1 MSYKKTKPAKI
12 RVQEDWGLDLV
23 EEFQSYQV
31 VGKSTL
37 DLGYSIGVLG
47 HPCNS
52 SKREMRRNAEYQ
64 LFKRIGGC
72 TQGASLLDGAQNI
85 LELWNLERYL
95 DYSLEWDV
103 WKKEKLRG
111 KRGFLME
118 KLIQEAWNYPLDSS
132 EDWSQIWKRVEE
144 NQDSILGEAR
154 LTWSLIPKAKRCLER
169 ASNQLK
175 AETGNE
181 EVMTR
186 LKNLLTLMRD
196 SKLEEDLIVEF
207 LVESTKL
214 SVRDRGID
222 SPYQPDYGIMW
233 EIYGSYPEVEPWM
246 RRVLYQ
252 AQRLVLFAGDR
263 KFIDLDRPGNPVNLF
278 DACKAWKTSCLF
290 PKKIAVRVGRLP
302 LWKRMVASEIIYQM
316 MVEYCN
322 LSTERGWGQ
331 TYFRIEENWHT
342 AEFYLEFWRRFSERA
357 QQGKFACLANLHP
370 SLRNKKRVVTDIVP
384 EDPYR
389 ELLANN
395 AKDFDV
401 KNLIGIKTSALKEVL
416 NYTLL
421 QPFGHTEYTHLLP
434 SLVGLVA
441 IFGKNWAAYLD
452 KCLSHQK
459 NTTPGWFKTNPK
471 EGFSENPN
479 FFHDALYWILP
490 QGTPNSLKGLDS
502 FLMKWYREESAEL
515 SVVVSAWS
523 SLPEE
528 TKKLKSFKAVVAEAR
543 SLGFVGAS
551 SKEFAEEAG
560 KWGMNKDSY
569 KKYESIYIKSQQVE
583 TPFST
588 EISFKKG
595 DYIGRFLPRKDVRV
609 GFFGYY
615 TNCCQHWT
623 GIGAKCAI
631 SSVQDPFS
639 QLFVVEKEGEILAGS
654 WVWETHNQPM
664 RSEEGQLDKYFSG
677 VCFDNVEAK
686 GLSQGQHA
694 VTLEI
699 YQEAA
704 SFLISTGKYSRVTVG
719 TGLSDLELSTLPTT
733 SPLSLPSHYSGYTD
747 ASYQKLL
754 AENLEPSRLY
764 ERGQLASRVWVKGA
778 LEEDLEMA
786 NQVAQQ
792 CYQDYWAQS
801 VTLPSSP
808 EHAYGLV
815 LQTFDEGIVGYC
827 TMDTEKKYVC
837 DLAVLPKHRK
847 HSNLL
852 LREALNFMKSEGG
865 TWTAEA
871 KADTSLRLLQAYARR
886 GMLKLEDRGV
896 AHYVDGVA
904 CHDVAISFPES

>member
-1 MSYKKTKPAKI
+1 MSYKKIKPAKI
-12 RVQEDWGLDLV
+12 RAQEDWGLDLV

-31 VGKSTL
+31 VGKGTL
-37 DLGYSIGVLG
+37 DLGYSTRVYGL
-47 HPCNS
+47 PCIS
-52 SKREMRRNAEYQ
+52 SKRQMRRNAEYQ
-64 LFKRIGGC
+64 LFKKNEGC
-72 TQGASLLDGAQNI
+72 TRGLSLLEEAQYI
-85 LELWNLERYL
+85 LEVWTLESYLDSNLE
-95 DYSLEWDV
+95 WNV
-103 WKKEKLRG
+103 WKKGKLRG
-111 KRGFLME
+111 KRGFLI
-118 KLIQEAWNYPLDSS
+118 KRLIKEAKNYSYNS
-132 EDWSQIWKRVEE
+132 KDWDPIWKRVEE
-144 NQDSILGEAR
+144 DQHSILGEAR

-169 ASNQLK
+169 ASNQLE
-175 AETGNE
+175 AETGNG

-186 LKNLLTLMRD
+186 FNNLLELMKG

-214 SVRDRGID
+214 SVRDRGIN
-222 SPYQPDYGIMW
+222 SPFQPEYGLMW

-252 AQRLVLFAGDR
+252 AHLLVLFTGDR
-263 KFIDLDRPGNPVNLF
+263 KFIHLDRPGNPVDLF

-290 PKKIAVRVGRLP
+290 PKKIAIRVGRLP

-322 LSTERGWGQ
+322 LSIEQSWGR

-342 AEFYLEFWRRFSERA
+342 PEFYLEFWRRFSERA
-357 QQGKFACLANLHP
+357 QQGKFACLADLHP
-370 SLRNKKRVVTDIVP
+370 SSRNKKRVIGEIIP
-384 EDPYR
+384 ENPYR
-389 ELLANN
+389 EILANN

-416 NYTLL
+416 SYTLL
-421 QPFGHTEYTHLLP
+421 QPFSHNDYTHLMAG
-434 SLVGLVA
+434 LVGLVA

-459 NTTPGWFKTNPK
+459 ETTPGWFKANPK

-479 FFHDALYWILP
+479 LFHDALYWILP

-502 FLMKWYREESAEL
+502 FLMKWYKEESAEL

-523 SLPEE
+523 SLSEE

-543 SLGFVGAS
+543 SLGFVGAN

-595 DYIGRFLPRKDVRV
+595 DYVGRFLPRKDVRV

-623 GIGAKCAI
+623 GIGAKSAI

-664 RSEEGQLDKYFSG
+664 PLKEGQPDKYFSG

-686 GLSQGQHA
+686 GLSQNQHV

-699 YQEAA
+699 YLEAA
-704 SFLISTGKYSRVTVG
+704 NFLISTGKYTRVTLG
-719 TGLSDLELSTLPTT
+719 TGLSDLELSTLPPT

-747 ASYQKLL
+747 ASHQKLL
-754 AENLEPSRLY
+754 AESLEPSRLY
-764 ERGQLASRVWVKGA
+764 ERGQLASRAWVKGA
-778 LEEDLEMA
+778 LEEDLELA

-801 VTLPSSP
+801 VTLPSNP

-815 LQTFDEGIVGYC
+815 LQTFDEGTVGYC
-827 TMDTEKKYVC
+827 TMDTEKKHVC

-886 GMLKLEDRGV
+886 GKLKLEDRGV

-904 CHDVAISFPES
+904 CHNVAISFPES

>member
-12 RVQEDWGLDLV
+12 QAQENWGLDMV

-31 VGKSTL
+31 VGKSSP
-37 DLGYSIGVLG
+37 DRGYSPGVLG
-47 HPCNS
+47 LSCTS
-52 SKREMRRNAEYQ
+52 SKREMKRKVEYQ
-64 LFKRIGGC
+64 LFKKNGSKF
-72 TQGASLLDGAQNI
+72 QGVSLLEEAQNI
-85 LELWNLERYL
+85 IELWNLEIHL
-95 DYSLEWDV
+95 DYTLEWEV

-111 KRGFLME
+111 KRGFLIE
-118 KLIQEAWNYPLDSS
+118 RLIQEADNYSRYRP
-132 EDWSQIWKRVEE
+132 EDWDQTWKRVEE
-144 NQDSILGEAR
+144 IQDSILSEAR
-154 LTWSLIPKAKRCLER
+154 LTWSLIPKAKRCLEK
-169 ASNQLK
+169 ASKQLE
-175 AETGNE
+175 AETGNK
-181 EVMTR
+181 EVMTH
-186 LKNLLTLMRD
+186 LKNLLSLMRD

-214 SVRDRGID
+214 SERDRGID
-222 SPYQPDYGIMW
+222 SPYQPEYKLMW
-233 EIYGSYPEVEPWM
+233 EIYGSYPEAEPWM
-246 RRVLYQ
+246 RQVLYQ
-252 AQRLVLFAGDR
+252 ARRLVMFAGDR
-263 KFIDLDRPGNPVNLF
+263 KFIHLDRPGNPVDLF

-290 PKKIAVRVGRLP
+290 PKKIAIRVGRLP
-302 LWKRMVASEIIYQM
+302 LWKRMAASEIIYQM

-322 LSTERGWGQ
+322 LSIQRGWGQ
-331 TYFRIEENWHT
+331 IHFWIEENWHT
-342 AEFYLEFWRRFSERA
+342 SEFYLEFWRRFSEQTR
-357 QQGKFACLANLHP
+357 QGKFACLANLHP
-370 SLRNKKRVVTDIVP
+370 SLSNKKRVVGEILP

-389 ELLANN
+389 ELLANS

-416 NYTLL
+416 NNTLL
-421 QPFGHTEYTHLLP
+421 QPFGHAHYNHLLP
-434 SLVGLVA
+434 GLVGMVA

-452 KCLSHQK
+452 KCLSHQEK
-459 NTTPGWFKTNPK
+459 TTPGWFKTNPK
-471 EGFSENPN
+471 EGFNRHSD

-490 QGTPNSLKGLDS
+490 QGTTNSLKGLDS

-523 SLPEE
+523 SLTEE

-583 TPFST
+583 PPFST
-588 EISFKKG
+588 EVSFKKG
-595 DYIGRFLPRKDVRV
+595 DYVGRFLPRKDVRV
-609 GFFGYY
+609 GFFGFY

-654 WVWETHNQPM
+654 WVWETHNQPVPV
-664 RSEEGQLDKYFSG
+664 EENQPNKYFSG
-677 VCFDNVEAK
+677 VCFDNVESK
-686 GLSQGQHA
+686 GLSQGQHV

-704 SFLISTGKYSRVTVG
+704 NFLISTGKYSRVTVG
-719 TGLSDLELSTLPTT
+719 TGLSDLELSALPSTF
-733 SPLSLPSHYSGYTD
+733 PLSLPSHYSGYTD
-747 ASYQKLL
+747 ASHQKLL
-754 AENLEPSRLY
+754 AKNLEPSRLY

-792 CYQDYWAQS
+792 CYQDSWAQS
-801 VTLPSSP
+801 VTLPSNP

-871 KADTSLRLLQAYARR
+871 KADTSLRLLKAYARR
-886 GMLKLEDRGV
+886 GMLKLEDQGV

-904 CHDVAISFPES
+904 CHNVAISFPEG